1 MPIGETVVVNL
12 GLDVGQV
19 TDVVD
24 VIATIDAVNTVD
36 AKMGTGFDTQKIIDL
51 PLNARNIVGLL
62 GLQAGVAVSDKQ
74 SEFGRE
80 DGGQVNGARNDQ
92 QNIVLDGVN
101 INRQEAGSS
110 FEGALPTTLD
120 SVQEFLV
127 STAGHGGAGARG
139 SGAQVT
145 LVTKSGSNEWHGTAY
160 EFHRPTNTSST
171 PYFRT
176 GRDAAGKPSANGA
189 SDPNVLKRNLFGG
202 TLGGPILRDKLF
214 IFGSYERQTDR
225 SGASG
230 SATVPTP
237 AFLDGIIRYER
248 TDGTFAVLTQGCDSM
263 LARFSLIPWRRR
275 EFQCDRS
282 ERAA

>member
-1 MPIGETVVVNL
+1 MNKNSSHFRWLAGFVAIAMFVALQPGAFAQGFTAVTGNVSDPTGAVIRGVEVTVTNAATGAARTVITNETGTYTVAQLPPGTYNISASLPGFSTKVVNGVSLPIGETVVVNL
-12 GLDVGQV
+12 GLEVGQV

-36 AKMGTGFDTQKIIDL
+36 AKMGTGFDTQRIIDL

-62 GLQAGVAVSDKQ
+62 GLQAGVAVSDKN

-145 LVTKSGSNEWHGTAY
+145 LVTKSGSNE
-160 EFHRPTNTSST
+160 
-171 PYFRT
+171 
-176 GRDAAGKPSANGA
+176 
-189 SDPNVLKRNLFGG
+189 
-202 TLGGPILRDKLF
+202 
-214 IFGSYERQTDR
+214 
-225 SGASG
+225 
-230 SATVPTP
+230 
-237 AFLDGIIRYER
+237 
-248 TDGTFAVLTQGCDSM
+248 
-263 LARFSLIPWRRR
+263 
-275 EFQCDRS
+275 
-282 ERAA
+282 